1 MASDKLVLLIEDDE
15 DIVNLFSLTIEL
27 VKGYVLETIFD
38 GAAGLKRVGRKP
50 IPGLVLLDLHL
61 PHVSGDRILKQIR
74 AREGWKDVPVVII
87 SAYPESAGK
96 YMRGDPRLPRADQVF
111 LKTDFSVDKLRSVLV
126 QYR

>member
-38 GAAGLKRVGRKP
+38 GAAGLKRVGRQP

-96 YMRGDPRLPRADQVF
+96 YLRGDPRLPRADQVF